1 MTPFDA
7 LSTPLPR
14 RLREGLDRIGAVLRA
29 ERWGAAEG
37 AALTPTQLDALTF
50 LAARGDKGARLQ
62 AVADYLA
69 VSQPTATDSVAALA
83 RKALVTKSPD
93 PEDARALR
101 LRATA
106 AGREA
111 SLAAQTEDSPIERA
125 LATLPVSEQED
136 LLRLVIK
143 TIRALQEAKAIA
155 PQRLCVGCRHF
166 RPFAHEDAELPHH
179 CALVDAAFGG
189 RHLRLDCPEQ
199 EEAPPAQRDAAWA
212 LFLRAAPRLSA
223 REASRGGLPGTNRP
237 AAADPKL
244 ED

>member
-14 RLREGLDRIGAVLRA
+14 RLREGLDRIGAAMRS
-29 ERWGAAEG
+29 ERWSAAEG
-37 AALTPTQLDALTF
+37 AALTPTQLDALAF
-50 LAARGDKGARLQ
+50 VAGRGDKGVRLR
-62 AVADYLA
+62 AVADHLA
-69 VSQPTATDSVAALA
+69 VSQPTATDSVAALV
-83 RKALVTKSPD
+83 RKALVTKTPD
-93 PEDARALR
+93 PEDARAVL

-111 SLAAQTEDSPIERA
+111 SFAAQTEDSSIERA
-125 LATLPVSEQED
+125 LATLPPPEQEE

-155 PQRLCVGCRHF
+155 PQRLCVDCRHF
-166 RPFAHEDAELPHH
+166 RPFLHEDAELPHH

-199 EEAPPAQRDAAWA
+199 EEAPQAQRDAAWTE
-212 LFLRAAPRLSA
+212 FLRAAAAPP
-223 REASRGGLPGTNRP
+223 GG
-237 AAADPKL
+237 
-244 ED
+244 